1 MNLVGESVLQK
12 PMTGMLSPDD
22 KTIFSIDGIGATDSD
37 DVLVSTS
44 VDVVDGLYVVV
55 VVVVSTVVSSVGV
68 VVGRRVVV
76 VTGRLV
82 DLGWSRHL
90 IFVLQ
95 DSICSASPN

>member
-1 MNLVGESVLQK
+1 
-12 PMTGMLSPDD
+12 MTGVQTCALRS
-22 KTIFSIDGIGATDSD
+22 DG
-37 DVLVSTS
+37 VLVSS
-44 VDVVDGLYVVV
+44 SFADVVDGLYVVV
-55 VVVVSTVVSSVGV
+55 VVVVSIVVSTVVASVVV

-82 DLGWSRHL
+82 DRGWLRHL